1 MRTRSQARLV
11 VLLNDDELSIVLS
24 HLGVH
29 DLTRAKTVCQR
40 VCSRARAVLMT
51 SPIYASRREA
61 AKARIKYAVSYHA
74 ADEEAHRIS
83 RVLRANFHRDPA
95 ASLCKTGAAMP

>member
-51 SPIYASRREA
+51 SPIYASRREGGS
-61 AKARIKYAVSYHA
+61 KGKDQVRGLI
-74 ADEEAHRIS
+74 
-83 RVLRANFHRDPA
+83 P
-95 ASLCKTGAAMP
+95 CCG